1 MKGSAKNWA
10 RVCGRF
16 VESAAD
22 SVLILTFTRH
32 ARFYALNAISARK
45 NRVSVIGIP
54 KDEDG

>member
-1 MKGSAKNWA
+1 M
-10 RVCGRF
+10 CGQF